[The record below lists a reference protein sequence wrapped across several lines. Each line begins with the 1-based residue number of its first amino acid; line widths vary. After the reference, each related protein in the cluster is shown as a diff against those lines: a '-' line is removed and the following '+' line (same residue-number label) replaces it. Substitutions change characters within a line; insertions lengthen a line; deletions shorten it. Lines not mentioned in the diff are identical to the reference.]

1 MMSPVRQSGFQFLN
15 YFLNFFDYFEVGY
28 LQRRE
33 VNIISIFLY
42 YVVLLEKKSFDM
54 GTVFKGWHR
63 RRKIQ

>member
-15 YFLNFFDYFEVGY
+15 YFLNLLDYFEVGY

-42 YVVLLEKKSFDM
+42 YVVLLEKKALIWELSS
-54 GTVFKGWHR
+54 
-63 RRKIQ
+63 QE

>member
-1 MMSPVRQSGFQFLN
+1 MMSPVHQSGFQFLN
-15 YFLNFFDYFEVGY
+15 YFLNLFDYFEVGY

-33 VNIISIFLY
+33 VNIVSIFLY

-54 GTVFKGWHR
+54 GTVFKEWHR